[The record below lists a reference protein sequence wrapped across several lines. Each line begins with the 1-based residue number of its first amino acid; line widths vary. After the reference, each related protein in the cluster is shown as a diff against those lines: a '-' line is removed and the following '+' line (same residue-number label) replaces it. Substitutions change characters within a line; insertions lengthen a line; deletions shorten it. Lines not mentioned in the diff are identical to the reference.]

1 MILVKIASIPSRV
14 RQLESTIGKL
24 LGLVDRVEVY
34 LNKYLAVPQF
44 LNQPKIQVF
53 TSQEYGDRGDI
64 GKFFQIEQAAGYVL
78 TIDDDL
84 IYPDNYIQTMVNK
97 IDFYNRRA
105 FVCVHANI
113 LPQFALSSYYQDKVG
128 LHFEG
133 VLEEDKRVDIAG
145 TGTLGF
151 HTDVIKL
158 TSDIF
163 LKSNMTDIWLG
174 VYAKNKDIPIICIE
188 RAAGWLSQAR
198 GEAFERSIYNLCVNN
213 DGYQTSVINKSF
225 ELG

>member
-24 LGLVDRVEVY
+24 LSLVDRVEVY
-34 LNKYLAVPQF
+34 LNNYLAVPQF
-44 LNQPKIQVF
+44 LNQLKIQVF

-64 GKFFQIEQAAGYVL
+64 GKFFQIEQATCYVL

-84 IYPDNYIQTMVNK
+84 IYPDNYIQTMINK

-113 LPQFALSSYYQDKVG
+113 LPQFALSSYYQDKLG

-133 VLEEDKRVDIAG
+133 VLEEDKRVDIPG

-158 TSDIF
+158 TLDIF

-174 VYAKNKDIPIICIE
+174 VYAKNKDIPII
-188 RAAGWLSQAR
+188 SQAR
-198 GEAFERSIYNLCVNN
+198 GEAFKQSIYNLCVNN
-213 DGYQTSVINKSF
+213 DVYQTSLINKSF
-225 ELG
+225 ELV